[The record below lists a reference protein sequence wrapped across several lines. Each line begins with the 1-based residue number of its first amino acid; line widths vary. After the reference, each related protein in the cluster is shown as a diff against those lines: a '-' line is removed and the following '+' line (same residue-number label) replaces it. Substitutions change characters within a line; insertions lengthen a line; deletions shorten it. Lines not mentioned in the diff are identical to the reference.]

1 MADSLETSLRKE
13 VCHEGGELSKEP
25 QIKYQIALYVCISYG
40 SPETEPIGF
49 V

>member
-25 QIKYQIALYVCISYG
+25 QIKYQIVSYVCISYG
-40 SPETEPIGF
+40 SPEIEAIGF
-49 V
+49 A